1 MYDISIFFRRCRK
14 IYFSGPMGSG
24 KSTIIDDIVDYNKY
38 VKIPEYIIGLDNGME
53 LFNDMVKNKITKFAF
68 QFSIL
73 KYYDEYLQKIYKQYR
88 NENRI
93 ITLVF
98 DRYPLDTIENFAR
111 YFYLHKQIS
120 PKEYDIL
127 KQYCEYINN
136 KYDLVND
143 ISKIH
148 VSKIVNNNIDKT
160 LRKIDKLINAS
171 YNNLLFVLTNTSD
184 VLINRICD
192 RNRDNEVK
200 NINYENVMYQI
211 NYYNKC

>member
-38 VKIPEYIIGLDNGME
+38 VKIPEYIIGLDNGIE
-53 LFNDMVKNKITKFAF
+53 LFNDMVKNKITKFTF

-120 PKEYDIL
+120 HKEYDIL

-211 NYYNKC
+211 DYYNKC

>member
-111 YFYLHKQIS
+111 YFYSHKQIS

-211 NYYNKC
+211 DYYKL

>member
-1 MYDISIFFRRCRK
+1 MTR
-14 IYFSGPMGSG
+14 G
-24 KSTIIDDIVDYNKY
+24 
-38 VKIPEYIIGLDNGME
+38 
-53 LFNDMVKNKITKFAF
+53 A
-68 QFSIL
+68 
-73 KYYDEYLQKIYKQYR
+73 
-88 NENRI
+88 
-93 ITLVF
+93 
-98 DRYPLDTIENFAR
+98 
-111 YFYLHKQIS
+111 
-120 PKEYDIL
+120 EYDIL

>member
-53 LFNDMVKNKITKFAF
+53 LFNDMVKNKITKFTF

-98 DRYPLDTIENFAR
+98 DRYPLDTVENFAR

-127 KQYCEYINN
+127 KQYCGYINN

-160 LRKIDKLINAS
+160 LSKIDKLINAS

-200 NINYENVMYQI
+200 NINYENVLYQI
-211 NYYNKC
+211 DYYNKC

>member
-111 YFYLHKQIS
+111 YFYSHKQIS

-211 NYYNKC
+211 DYYNKC

>member
-1 MYDISIFFRRCRK
+1 MQSNFY
-14 IYFSGPMGSG
+14 M
-24 KSTIIDDIVDYNKY
+24 
-38 VKIPEYIIGLDNGME
+38 
-53 LFNDMVKNKITKFAF
+53 
-68 QFSIL
+68 

-160 LRKIDKLINAS
+160 LNKIDKLINAS

-192 RNRDNEVK
+192 RNRNNEVK

-211 NYYNKC
+211 DYYNKC

>member
-88 NENRI
+88 NDNRI

-211 NYYNKC
+211 DYYNKC

>member
-88 NENRI
+88 NDNRI

-200 NINYENVMYQI
+200 NINYESVMYQI
-211 NYYNKC
+211 DYYNKC

>member
-160 LRKIDKLINAS
+160 LNKIDKLINAS

-211 NYYNKC
+211 DYYNKC

>member
-211 NYYNKC
+211 DYYNKC